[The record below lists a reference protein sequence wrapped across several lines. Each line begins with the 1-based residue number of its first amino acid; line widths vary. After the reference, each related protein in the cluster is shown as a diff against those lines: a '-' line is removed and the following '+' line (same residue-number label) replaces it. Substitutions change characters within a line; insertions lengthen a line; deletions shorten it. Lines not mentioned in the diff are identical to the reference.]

1 MVSDNSK
8 PKTIPLGV
16 AKWILKQQLADE
28 NFEGMYLLLDNIV
41 SRTRVIE
48 DDV

>member
-1 MVSDNSK
+1 MSSERRI
-8 PKTIPLGV
+8 IPLGV

-28 NFEGMYLLLDNIV
+28 NFEGMYLLLENIV

-48 DDV
+48 NES